1 LLLALV
7 IKIFV
12 KKQTIKDYIDTLKL
26 KSIFP
31 EIKTS
36 FKSLSLTEKIF
47 TLILSAFFLYFV
59 CISGIFNF
67 NLPTYAD
74 DSFGNWDKPAYNI
87 YTD

>member
-1 LLLALV
+1 LLAFI

-12 KKQTIKDYIDTLKL
+12 KKQSIKNYIDTLRL
-26 KSIFP
+26 KNIFP

-36 FKSLSLTEKIF
+36 FKSLSLTEKLFII
-47 TLILSAFFLYFV
+47 ILSVFSLYFV

-74 DSFGNWDKPAYNI
+74 DSFGNWNKPAYNI